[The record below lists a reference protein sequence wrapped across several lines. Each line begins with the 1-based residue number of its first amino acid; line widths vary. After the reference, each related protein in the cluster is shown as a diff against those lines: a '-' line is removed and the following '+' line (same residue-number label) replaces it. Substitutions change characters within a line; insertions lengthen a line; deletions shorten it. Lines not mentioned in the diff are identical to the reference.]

1 MFIKF
6 HAILVIY
13 LIAKSEKRIMIFSFL
28 VFELYFPFAIKDKNK
43 TKVESA
49 MDEGVSN
56 NNNDI
61 EFVELSILMQ
71 KELQINIKNQ
81 NHNNFQKNIKKDEN
95 LQGNLKCYEKYFF
108 FLLKFLMKKDIKNSK
123 SDSFKIEESVYN
135 ELKKA
140 ILTVDK
146 ENSANSKNQVI
157 IIRKNFEFEIL
168 DFYYDRQNILQYL
181 INL

>member
-1 MFIKF
+1 
-6 HAILVIY
+6 
-13 LIAKSEKRIMIFSFL
+13 MIFSFL
-28 VFELYFPFAIKDKNK
+28 VFEYYFPFAIKAKNK
-43 TKVESA
+43 NKVEPA
-49 MDEGVSN
+49 MDEVSD
-56 NNNDI
+56 NNNDM

-81 NHNNFQKNIKKDEN
+81 NHNNFQKVIKKEEKEKKGQEN
-95 LQGNLKCYEKYFF
+95 LKSYEKYFF

-123 SDSFKIEESVYN
+123 SNSFKIEENVYN

-146 ENSANSKNQVI
+146 ENSTNSKNQIV

-181 INL
+181 IH